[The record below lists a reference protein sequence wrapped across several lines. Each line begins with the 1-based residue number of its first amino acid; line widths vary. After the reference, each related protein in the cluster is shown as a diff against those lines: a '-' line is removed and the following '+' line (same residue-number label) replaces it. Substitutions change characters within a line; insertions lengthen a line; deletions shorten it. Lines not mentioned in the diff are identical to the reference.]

1 MLIDGK
7 AVFEPGSPPF
17 HGAGL
22 FHLAYFGEIGATLGR
37 DKGKEVPGIGVFEV
51 GIGCDDGMAVIEGE
65 VVIGDGQ
72 HRDAGIEVEL
82 VGAQSAGPAGEGAFL
97 KSPVGAR
104 PAIARGRGGDHHL
117 GHG

>member
-1 MLIDGK
+1 MLIDGE

-37 DKGKEVPGIGVFEV
+37 DKGKEVAGIGIFEV

-65 VVIGDGQ
+65 VVIGNSEVGL
-72 HRDAGIEVEL
+72 ACVEVEL
-82 VGAQSAGPAGEGAFL
+82 VGAETAGPAGEGAFF
-97 KSPVGAR
+97 KSPVGAW